1 MIRWNYFHFH
11 MRRKRIKYAQSCSIF
26 ISIIEFEKTR
36 GLCIVTTQIEII
48 THFEK
53 RIHWKC
59 VIFSKCSATV
69 HVIPSIHLF
78 KCWQKETIGLV
89 DGYNRI
95 NQVISLQS
103 ININN
108 IGPPYNK
115 HLRKMD
121 CVSFEIWFYFW
132 KTDACFIL
140 LY

>member
-36 GLCIVTTQIEII
+36 DCALLQR
-48 THFEK
+48 K
-53 RIHWKC
+53 LKNYALWKKNSLK
-59 VIFSKCSATV
+59 VRNFSKCSATV

-108 IGPPYNK
+108 IGSPYNK

-132 KTDACFIL
+132 KTDACFKL